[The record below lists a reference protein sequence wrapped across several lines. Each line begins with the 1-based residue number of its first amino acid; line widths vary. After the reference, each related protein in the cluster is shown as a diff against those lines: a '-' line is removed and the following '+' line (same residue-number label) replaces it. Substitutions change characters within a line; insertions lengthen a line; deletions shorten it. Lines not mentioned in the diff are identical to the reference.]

1 MQMKYDVINA
11 LDITNHNLLDQRQYD
26 KTCFSQLS
34 GKTENERERENFI
47 CQNGFTS
54 LQNYC
59 NEV

>member
-34 GKTENERERENFI
+34 GKTENERERELYLPERVHFS
-47 CQNGFTS
+47 TEL
-54 LQNYC
+54 LQ
-59 NEV
+59 